1 MISASQIIKH
11 HCDRSSVLADKFKL
25 NSSTF
30 YYPVLLGNI
39 IHEAFERIMIAE
51 NNFDSKFLDTI
62 FKESIK
68 RHYCFLR
75 LVNQPEFKIL

>member
-39 IHEAFERIMIAE
+39 IHEAFEIIMIAE
-51 NNFDSKFLDTI
+51 YNLSKGYI
-62 FKESIK
+62 I
-68 RHYCFLR
+68 
-75 LVNQPEFKIL
+75 ILPYRSQV